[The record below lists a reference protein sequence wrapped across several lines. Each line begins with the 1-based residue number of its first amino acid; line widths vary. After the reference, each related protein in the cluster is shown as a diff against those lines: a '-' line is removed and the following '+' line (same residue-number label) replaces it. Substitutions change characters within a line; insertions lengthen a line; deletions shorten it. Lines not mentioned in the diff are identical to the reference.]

1 MERDCGA
8 WVNILSHKV
17 KRRLDGTLVNLGVN
31 ALQSRVLHYIRVH
44 YRDGPVFQ
52 RDVEGVF
59 SLSRSTATG
68 VLQHLEREGF
78 ISRES
83 VAEDGR
89 LKSLVPTEKAAELDE
104 QVRISLLVAAAKLS
118 YAVAA
123 AIKRGSPNGE
133 IEEGVKAYN
142 AAMREFQDFER
153 ALLAEK
159 SADS

>member
-1 MERDCGA
+1 MGSVLWASLPGIVSGVIVGVMLGVWEFQQ
-8 WVNILSHKV
+8 
-17 KRRLDGTLVNLGVN
+17 KRRTAD
-31 ALQSRVLHYIRVH
+31 ARREAKQRV
-44 YRDGPVFQ
+44 
-52 RDVEGVF
+52 
-59 SLSRSTATG
+59 RS
-68 VLQHLEREGF
+68 
-78 ISRES
+78 
-83 VAEDGR
+83 
-89 LKSLVPTEKAAELDE
+89 E